1 MGNQP
6 SIDAE
11 AVQGLTN
18 ALTTIA
24 RQFPVAPGGGAQPPL
39 PPPSGPPPVPAA
51 PSAPAAAAAPPVPAA
66 PNAPAAAAAAAPPV
80 PPVPGEGGAP
90 LPPVPF
96 PPMPGPPGYWGPEQP
111 PHEGWLR
118 RCRFCGHQAY
128 WRSGICIN
136 ERCRVA
142 WLHLV
147 FFCVLFFFVSAF
159 FGLPRSATL
168 LRSLETSTGQSS
180 GEARRCPGRSMWPR
194 RGQAPPSAIYT
205 CLQLQQETLIK
216 ASDKPYLRALKAKL
230 ETLIKKSQNPL
241 IKVFN
246 LN

>member
-39 PPPSGPPPVPAA
+39 PPKWTTPS
-51 PSAPAAAAAPPVPAA
+51 PSSTQCTSCCCCTTSPSSTQCTSCCC
-66 PNAPAAAAAAAPPV
+66 APPV

-90 LPPVPF
+90 VPPAPF
-96 PPMPGPPGYWGPEQP
+96 PPMPGPPGCWGPEQP

-147 FFCVLFFFVSAF
+147 FFCVLFFLCQHF
-159 FGLPRSATL
+159 L
-168 LRSLETSTGQSS
+168 LYQD
-180 GEARRCPGRSMWPR
+180 
-194 RGQAPPSAIYT
+194 
-205 CLQLQQETLIK
+205 QLHC
-216 ASDKPYLRALKAKL
+216 
-230 ETLIKKSQNPL
+230 
-241 IKVFN
+241 
-246 LN
+246 